1 MFVSKDQKEAIAFYF
16 RKYAQASFPLETLR
30 LAGLDEEQIY
40 ELDGCEISGSEAM
53 HLGLYIDENLT
64 GDYATQMFYLKAK

>member
-1 MFVSKDQKEAIAFYF
+1 
-16 RKYAQASFPLETLR
+16 ASFPLETLR

-40 ELDGCEISGSEAM
+40 ELNGCEISGSEAM

>member
-1 MFVSKDQKEAIAFYF
+1 MKNKSMNWN
-16 RKYAQASFPLETLR
+16 
-30 LAGLDEEQIY
+30 
-40 ELDGCEISGSEAM
+40 GCEISGSEAM